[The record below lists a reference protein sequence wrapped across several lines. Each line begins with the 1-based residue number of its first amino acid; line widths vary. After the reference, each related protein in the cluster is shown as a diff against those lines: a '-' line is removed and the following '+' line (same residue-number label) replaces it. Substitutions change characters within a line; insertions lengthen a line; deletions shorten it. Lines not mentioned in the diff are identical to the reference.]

1 MSEKTIQDRIKGLIS
16 NEVLVGVSADEIN
29 DDSALVD
36 DLHLDS
42 IQMIELIT
50 GLENEF
56 DIVLE
61 DEDLDLE
68 FFSTVNS
75 LAEFVQKKINQS

>member
-1 MSEKTIQDRIKGLIS
+1 MSDKSIQDRIKDLIS

-29 DDSALVD
+29 DDSALVE

-50 GLENEF
+50 VMSQWN
-56 DIVLE
+56 
-61 DEDLDLE
+61 
-68 FFSTVNS
+68 
-75 LAEFVQKKINQS
+75 

>member
-1 MSEKTIQDRIKGLIS
+1 MSNLSIQERIKNLICD
-16 NEVLVGVSADEIN
+16 EVLVGINADEIN
-29 DDSALVD
+29 DSSALVE

-56 DIVLE
+56 DIILE

-75 LAEFVQKKINQS
+75 LANFVKSKSEGS

>member
-1 MSEKTIQDRIKGLIS
+1 MSDKSIQDRIKDLIS

-29 DDSALVD
+29 DDSALVE

-56 DIVLE
+56 DIILE

-75 LAEFVQKKINQS
+75 LSDFVKSKMS